1 MAIRAKTFEYAVA
14 LDHDGVFTSE
24 DCEALEPG
32 DTWTADHLLL
42 AALVRCS
49 LESFRYHARARGS
62 TVRGSGGARGTIT
75 RRDSDGRY
83 AFVEIEVELEAELD
97 PPQPEDVAADLVAKG
112 ERDCFIGASLAVKPR
127 YRWRVNGQAF

>member
-1 MAIRAKTFEYAVA
+1 MPVRAKTFEYAVA
-14 LDHDGVFTSE
+14 LGGDGVFTSE
-24 DCEALEPG
+24 DCEPLEPG

-49 LESFRYHARARGS
+49 IESFRYHARMRKA
-62 TVRGSGGARGTIT
+62 TVRASGGARGTVT
-75 RRDSDGRY
+75 RRGTDGRY
-83 AFVEIEVELEAELD
+83 AFVEVDVEIEAELE

-127 YRWRVNGQAF
+127 YRWRVNGQGF